1 MIISSFQ
8 AKTGGER
15 PRNGKKKKK
24 LSFRSV
30 PTRPVI
36 KNSEKIA
43 KQLKKN

>member
-24 LSFRSV
+24 ISV
-30 PTRPVI
+30 PISSDPTRSKEFQ
-36 KNSEKIA
+36 KNSR
-43 KQLKKN
+43 N